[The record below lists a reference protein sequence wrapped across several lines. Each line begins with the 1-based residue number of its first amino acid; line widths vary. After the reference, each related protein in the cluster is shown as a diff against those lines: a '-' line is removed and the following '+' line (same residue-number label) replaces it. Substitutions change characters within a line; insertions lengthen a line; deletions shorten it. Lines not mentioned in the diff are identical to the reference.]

1 MKPWARDTDTTWTS
15 LLAEVI
21 EALKPSDKKTMIFP
35 EQRKLEDR
43 PEAFREQLFPPGADL
58 TKTSATGGLP
68 IRTSF
73 PAHIDL
79 PERTP
84 RTPEAQERL
93 RKRAKEEMMTFGHLD
108 PFVITNTATM
118 YDGVI
123 PLISG
128 SLRLGGIDAPKLT
141 GQELYAAGSEI
152 KLDRTDMMWDTGSY
166 GCIITRD
173 ILPRGF
179 AEYLDTPENDPY
191 RDETGAVVQVDGYVA
206 LTNTGF
212 KFQEVI
218 FRVVPPSRVPNSRSG
233 VILGQR
239 GFIDRMV
246 HTATPRAILQRR
258 GEEIGD
264 DEWGVITISEYVD
277 MDDVLHDPE

>member
-1 MKPWARDTDTTWTS
+1 
-15 LLAEVI
+15 
-21 EALKPSDKKTMIFP
+21 
-35 EQRKLEDR
+35 
-43 PEAFREQLFPPGADL
+43 
-58 TKTSATGGLP
+58 
-68 IRTSF
+68 
-73 PAHIDL
+73 
-79 PERTP
+79 
-84 RTPEAQERL
+84 
-93 RKRAKEEMMTFGHLD
+93 
-108 PFVITNTATM
+108 M
-118 YDGVI
+118 YDRVI

-128 SLRLGGIDAPKLT
+128 TLRLRGIDAEKP
-141 GQELYAAGSEI
+141 YAAVAQI

-166 GCIITRD
+166 NCIITRD
-173 ILPRGF
+173 ILPPDF

-218 FRVVPPSRVPNSRSG
+218 FRVVPPSMVPNSRSG

-239 GFIDRMV
+239 GFIDRIV
-246 HTATPRAILQRR
+246 YTATPRAILQSR

-277 MDDVLHDPE
+277 IDDVLHGPE